1 VHSWSVGDHLTHR
14 SNPELG
20 TGRITA
26 IDGRVVVVEFP
37 NALTRDVLDAPAVA
51 SR

>member
-1 VHSWSVGDHLTHR
+1 VHTWSVGDHLTHR
-14 SNPELG
+14 SNPELA

-26 IDGRVVVVEFP
+26 IDGRVVVEFP

-51 SR
+51 PR